1 MHQPRRRGRP
11 KGSGT
16 EQRSHLLEA
25 ARELI
30 GRGPGGDPSLAQ
42 VARYAGV
49 TPALAHYYFGD
60 RDGLVG
66 ALFAEVLGPMVE
78 EVLQGARARAQQPQ
92 QAITALL
99 QRLCTL
105 QASEPLFRRCMWTSL
120 PAARELR
127 ARLRAG
133 LRHLILHAQD
143 MRALRGDL
151 PADYLAETLLGLA
164 LFHFLDDLPASA
176 EGNDAIAALM
186 LQHIALLRDGIVRP
200 AG

>member
-1 MHQPRRRGRP
+1 ML
-11 KGSGT
+11 S
-16 EQRSHLLEA
+16 

-30 GRGPGGDPSLAQ
+30 GRAAVREPTLAQ
-42 VARYAGV
+42 VARHAGV

-60 RDGLVG
+60 RDGMVG
-66 ALFAEVLGPMVE
+66 ALFAELVGPVVE
-78 EVLQGARARAQQPQ
+78 EVLQGARARAGQPQ

-105 QASEPLFRRCMWTSL
+105 MASDPLFRRCMWTQL
-120 PAARELR
+120 PAAQEMR

-133 LRHLILHAQD
+133 LRHLILHAQEK
-143 MRALRGDL
+143 RAIRGDL
-151 PADYLAETLLGLA
+151 PGDYLAETLLALA
-164 LFHFLDDLPASA
+164 LFHFLDGDDAATTST
-176 EGNDAIAALM
+176 DAIAVLM